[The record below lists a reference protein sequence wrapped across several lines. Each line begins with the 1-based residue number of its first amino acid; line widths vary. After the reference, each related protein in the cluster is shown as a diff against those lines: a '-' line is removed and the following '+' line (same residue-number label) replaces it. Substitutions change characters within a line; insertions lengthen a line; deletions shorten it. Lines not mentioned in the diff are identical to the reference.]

1 MAKKVLAGRDNWQTE
16 SGSKASD
23 AEKNLY
29 KAFKKH
35 FLGTEYILHE
45 KPTHLKN
52 LYAHVQLPD
61 YVINEIYNP
70 PITIETAK
78 WGVSPD
84 FAIENTRTG
93 KILFGEIKRQDGWVE
108 GKDPSAGRGNA
119 HERLCKLFTPG
130 LLNAYRKIGNI
141 HSTEILPFWVVFVGD
156 ITRDPKRNREVAF
169 WFDEYD
175 KNYFMWR
182 PNMTDNDLTDHF
194 DKYLKP
200 YLE

>member
-1 MAKKVLAGRDNWQTE
+1 MGKRALSGRDNWQE
-16 SGSKASD
+16 QGGMKASQ

-29 KAFKKH
+29 EVFGAYFK
-35 FLGTEYILHE
+35 GTDYILHK
-45 KPTHLKN
+45 KPKHLKN
-52 LYAHVQLPD
+52 LYTKVALPD
-61 YVINEIYNP
+61 DVLTQIYNP
-70 PITIETAK
+70 VIDMESTK

-84 FAIENTRTG
+84 FAIENTRSG

-119 HERLCKLFTPG
+119 HERLCKLFAPG
-130 LLNAYRKIGNI
+130 LIKAYREIGGI
-141 HSTEILPFWVVFVGD
+141 STPEILPFWVVFEGD

-169 WFDEYD
+169 WFDKYA

-182 PNMTDNDLTDHF
+182 PNMTAVDLISHF
-194 DKYLKP
+194 EKYLKP

>member
-1 MAKKVLAGRDNWQTE
+1 MGKRALSGRGNWQE
-16 SGSKASD
+16 QGGANAAK

-29 KAFKKH
+29 AAFYEH
-35 FLGTEYILHE
+35 FDGTEYILHE
-45 KPTHLKN
+45 KPKHLKN
-52 LYAHVQLPD
+52 LYARVKLPD
-61 YVINEIYNP
+61 DVIEQIFNP
-70 PITIETAK
+70 NIDLDNTS

-84 FAIENTRTG
+84 FAIENTRTH

-130 LLNAYRKIGNI
+130 LMAAYRQIGHI
-141 HSTEILPFWVVFVGD
+141 TSRKILPFWVVFKGD
-156 ITRDPKRNREVAF
+156 ITRDPKRNREIAF
-169 WFDEYD
+169 WFDTYN

-182 PNMTDNDLTDHF
+182 PHMTNQDLTDHF
-194 DKYLKP
+194 DLYLRP